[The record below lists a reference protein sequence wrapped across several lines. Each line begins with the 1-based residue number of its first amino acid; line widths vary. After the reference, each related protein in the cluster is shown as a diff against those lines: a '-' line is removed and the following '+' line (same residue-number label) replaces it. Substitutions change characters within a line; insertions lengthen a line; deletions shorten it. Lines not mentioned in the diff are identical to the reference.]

1 MALARKWHQR
11 CVSVANLR
19 PSIRLCPSNRNPSRL
34 QITATGAIVR
44 VARTRLVDRSRSNPH
59 SARGTAPS
67 LPRFPPLEVFV
78 RRPPKY
84 VAPSSWGRHPKTFTK
99 PDIGF
104 TNFLHRWRPF
114 LAVSAECFDW
124 QSRHVELIVR
134 CRRPVRFLVR
144 ALRRRISNSEYSTV
158 WSWIEAAS
166 PDQLNLARFGGR
178 RWIALTARARVSLRR
193 IEHAEG
199 STTVYFSPTMP
210 RQRLVPMQAR
220 LEAGAC
226 LCVK

>member
-1 MALARKWHQR
+1 MAADCCAARFRSGLGQ
-11 CVSVANLR
+11 LR
-19 PSIRLCPSNRNPSRL
+19 VIAGCARN
-34 QITATGAIVR
+34 VR
-44 VARTRLVDRSRSNPH
+44 VGSALPLAPEMQVARRH
-59 SARGTAPS
+59 FA
-67 LPRFPPLEVFV
+67 FV
-78 RRPPKY
+78 P
-84 VAPSSWGRHPKTFTK
+84 K

-114 LAVSAECFDW
+114 QAVSAACFDW
-124 QSRHVELIVR
+124 QSRHVDLIVR

-144 ALRRRISNSEYSTV
+144 ALRRRISDSEYSTV